1 VSSQAAISQAEVVK
15 PRRRRHVGRH
25 DIAPW
30 LFIAPG
36 AIIFAVYV
44 VIPIFQSFWLS
55 LFDWDGITVEKQ
67 FIGLEN
73 YEQLFQDEQFWT
85 SLRNNVY
92 WLIFFLVGPVGGV
105 AIALF
110 LNQQFYGMRLVK
122 SLFFFPFVLSQV
134 VIGLVF
140 SWFYDP
146 EHGILNAVLGIFGI
160 PPFAP
165 LSDPNTVTFAIIA
178 AGLWPQISYC
188 MILYLAGL
196 TAVDPEQIEAGR
208 LDGAKG
214 FRMFWHIIMPQLRPA
229 TFIAVVITVVGALR
243 SFDLVQVMTDGG
255 PYGSSSILAYFMFQ
269 QSITNFRMGYGA
281 AIAVVLFL
289 IMSIFIAFFL
299 WRMIR
304 TEEH

>member
-1 VSSQAAISQAEVVK
+1 MNSQGAISQADVVQ

-25 DIAPW
+25 DLAPW
-30 LFIAPG
+30 LFVAPA

-55 LFDWDGITVEKQ
+55 LFDWDGITVEKE
-67 FIGLEN
+67 FIGLAN

-85 SLRNNVY
+85 SLRNNRLLADFLSARAGWRGGHSHFPQSAISGNATWSSRCSFSPSSSRR
-92 WLIFFLVGPVGGV
+92 WLSDWCFLGFTIPSTAFSMRSLG
-105 AIALF
+105 LF
-110 LNQQFYGMRLVK
+110 GF
-122 SLFFFPFVLSQV
+122 
-134 VIGLVF
+134 
-140 SWFYDP
+140 
-146 EHGILNAVLGIFGI
+146 

-178 AGLWPQISYC
+178 AGLWPQVSYC

-255 PYGSSSILAYFMFQ
+255 PYGSSSILAFFMFQ

-281 AIAVVLFL
+281 AIAVVLVPDYVDL
-289 IMSIFIAFFL
+289 HRLLPLAND
-299 WRMIR
+299 
-304 TEEH
+304 

>member
-1 VSSQAAISQAEVVK
+1 VNSQTATTQPEV
-15 PRRRRHVGRH
+15 RRSKKRRHVGRH
-25 DIAPW
+25 DLAPW
-30 LFIAPG
+30 LFLAP
-36 AIIFAVYV
+36 AIIIFAVYV

-55 LFDWDGITVEKQ
+55 LFDWDGITPEKT

-73 YEQLFQDEQFWT
+73 YQELFEDDQFWT
-85 SLRNNVY
+85 SLKNNVF
-92 WLIFFLVGPVGGV
+92 WLVLFLLGPVGGC
-105 AIALF
+105 AIAIF
-110 LNQQFYGMRLVK
+110 LNQQLHGMRVVK

-146 EHGILNAVLGIFGI
+146 QHGILNVVLGVFGI
-160 PPFAP
+160 APIAP
-165 LSDPNTVTFAIIA
+165 LSDPNMVTFAIIA
-178 AGLWPQISYC
+178 AGLWPQVSYC
-188 MILYLAGL
+188 LILYLAGL

-255 PYGSSSILAYFMFQ
+255 PFGSSSILAYFMFQ

-281 AIAVVLFL
+281 AIAVILFL

-304 TEEH
+304 TEQN